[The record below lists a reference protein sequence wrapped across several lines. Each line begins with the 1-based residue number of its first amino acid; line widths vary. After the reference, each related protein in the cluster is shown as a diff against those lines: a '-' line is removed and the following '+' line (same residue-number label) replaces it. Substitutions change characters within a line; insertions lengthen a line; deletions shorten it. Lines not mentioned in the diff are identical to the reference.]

1 MPTQNLGLPFIAPAQ
16 AQKHITV
23 NTAFQKLDI
32 AVNIAVL
39 EINRDAPPISP
50 IEGDRYAISENASG
64 GWAGHDGA
72 VAALQNNV
80 WEFFKPQKGT
90 LIWDEA
96 TQAVYVRREAGWQ
109 AIHSESDYQNLPQL
123 GIGAQADATNRLAV
137 ASPASLFNHN
147 GNGHQ
152 LKINRA
158 ANQDVGSVL
167 FQTNFEGEAEIGLTG
182 ASVWALKVKQSDGDW
197 VDHLNAKP
205 DLPGVCVPMLNSGQI
220 TIDENSVAEILTPQS
235 GGIIALML
243 TDDGNF
249 PQTAHSALLAYDTGP
264 STNLQILCGNNRLI
278 NMGTTVLTGLTGDVD
293 RTSISTKEGALMVEN
308 RSTGARTYRYTFL
321 V

>member
-1 MPTQNLGLPFIAPAQ
+1 MTTQNLGLPFIAPAQ

-39 EINRDAPPISP
+39 DIERAAPPLSP
-50 IEGDRYAISENASG
+50 NQGDRYAISENASG
-64 GWAGHDGA
+64 DWTGHEGEI
-72 VAALQNNV
+72 AALQNNV

-96 TQAVYVRREAGWQ
+96 TQAVYVRRESGWQ

-123 GIGAQADATNRLAV
+123 GVGAEADSTNRLAV

-158 ANQDVGSVL
+158 ADQEVGSVL

-182 ASVWALKVKQSDGDW
+182 ESIWALKLKQSDGAW
-197 VDHLNAKP
+197 RNQLTAKP
-205 DLPGVCVPMLNSGQI
+205 DFPGVNIPMLNSGQI
-220 TIDENSVAEILTPQS
+220 TIGENSVAEIATPQS
-235 GGIIALML
+235 GGVIAIML

-249 PQTAHSALLAYDTGP
+249 PQASHSAIFAYDTG
-264 STNLQILCGNNRLI
+264 SSMNLQVLCSKNRMMNL
-278 NMGTTVLTGLTGDVD
+278 GTTLLTGSSGEVD
-293 RTSISTKEGALMVEN
+293 TTSISAKEGALMIEN
-308 RSTGARTYRYTFL
+308 RSTGMRTYRYTFL